1 MGCEALSLDSIAVA
15 MADEGVP
22 LRAIARV
29 TRISSESLRERFTCC
44 SGHWQLVE
52 LPREDW
58 PPGFPR
64 DQRALQLSRLAA
76 RSRPELAVVMQRVF
90 GLSPVG
96 TGLFLDL
103 LQREYVDKSAVAGME
118 AKTVDVHIHYTR
130 ARLKPHRIAIQT
142 IWGVGYRLEAADRR
156 RAMDLILKATEDD
169 AVGRSQD
176 APRRAKEGRTEALRV

>member
-1 MGCEALSLDSIAVA
+1 

-22 LRAIARV
+22 LGAIARV
-29 TRISSESLRERFTCC
+29 TRISSEILRERLRAAKDIG
-44 SGHWQLVE
+44 SLVE

-64 DQRALQLSRLAA
+64 DQRALQLSRLAV
-76 RSRPELAVVMQRVF
+76 RSRPELVIVTQRLF

-103 LQREYVDKSAVAGME
+103 LQRDYVNKSAVAGME
-118 AKTVDVHIHYTR
+118 AKTVDVHIHYMR

-142 IWGVGYRLEAADRR
+142 VWGVGYRLEAVDRR
-156 RAMDLILKATEDD
+156 RAMDLILQATGDD
-169 AVGRSQD
+169 ASGRSQN
-176 APRRAKEGRTEALRV
+176 ALRRLKEGRTEAGA

>member
-1 MGCEALSLDSIAVA
+1 M
-15 MADEGVP
+15 
-22 LRAIARV
+22 RAIARV
-29 TRISSESLRERFTCC
+29 TKISSEILRERLRAAKDIG
-44 SGHWQLVE
+44 SLVE
-52 LPREDW
+52 LPREHW

-76 RSRPELAVVMQRVF
+76 RGRPELAVVMQRVF

-103 LQREYVDKSAVAGME
+103 LQRDYVNKSAVAGME
-118 AKTVDVHIHYTR
+118 AKTVDVHICQMR

-156 RAMDLILKATEDD
+156 RAMDLILQATGDD
-169 AVGRSQD
+169 ASGRSQN
-176 APRRAKEGRTEALRV
+176 APRRLKEGRTEAGA

>member
-1 MGCEALSLDSIAVA
+1 
-15 MADEGVP
+15 MADEGPP

-29 TRISSESLRERFTCC
+29 TRISSESLRERLRAAQVT
-44 SGHWQLVE
+44 GNLVE

-118 AKTVDVHIHYTR
+118 AKTVDVHIHYMR

-156 RAMDLILKATEDD
+156 RAMDLILQATGDG
-169 AVGRSQD
+169 AAGRSQE
-176 APRRAKEGRTEALRV
+176 APWRAKEGRTEAIRA